1 MAGPGTVKKKVAQ
14 LPVLGEPR
22 KIGRIKAWATR
33 TGKAQAVLA
42 RDALW
47 GSGWDAV
54 ERELVAEYGQLS
66 EAEILVGE
74 LFALPTHL
82 RAEFA
87 KQHGLQRQL
96 RDATRKAE

>member
-1 MAGPGTVKKKVAQ
+1 MAGTVRKKVAQ

-22 KIGRIKAWATR
+22 KIGKIKAWATV

-47 GSGWDAV
+47 GKGWDAL
-54 ERELVAEYGQLS
+54 ERQLIAEYGRELS
-66 EAEILVGE
+66 EAEILIGT
-74 LFALPTHL
+74 LQALPTHL

-87 KQHGLQRQL
+87 REHDLTAELASVG
-96 RDATRKAE
+96 RKAE